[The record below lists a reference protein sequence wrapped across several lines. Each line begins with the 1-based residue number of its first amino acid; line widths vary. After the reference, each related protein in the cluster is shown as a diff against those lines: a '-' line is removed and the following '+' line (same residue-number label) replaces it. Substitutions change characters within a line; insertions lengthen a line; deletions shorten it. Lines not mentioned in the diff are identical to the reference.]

1 MSTNEPSATPPAGFI
16 PTQGETDI
24 DNPAPRAPYPRPGLL
39 ADTMPP
45 TDPAADLADRVAA
58 LLDEPATDRSR
69 EPFSSGTQTD
79 SDFAS
84 QTPAQDDNF
93 DGQRHTQPL
102 GVDDE
107 PPSPDQGDGG
117 GPAVH
122 ADLDSRGATPDNT
135 PNADAGEDVGEGA
148 DAGGDEDLS
157 LDGLAEQILGRP
169 ATRDEKIGIARLYY
183 DAMQLPEDR
192 RMEMARVLGYTNEP
206 QPQQTQQQPAPTT
219 HEPPAPST
227 STSQIPPDEDDPYI
241 TPHIAP
247 LRDEIE
253 QLRSTVSHLTE
264 TNQQT
269 ERERLAEQAQSA
281 IDKFKADNPYLS
293 DQDIAE
299 MQVTAG
305 SEFAV
310 RFQQT
315 GDMARATEDTFNS
328 LLWAN
333 PKYRE
338 RALAA
343 QQERQRETEANEKLR
358 QQRAAS
364 LAPGGAQVTRD
375 ENTAPTPPPKD
386 RQDMRHQLRDELAG
400 IMSQS

>member
-1 MSTNEPSATPPAGFI
+1 MSTPPTPPAGFI
-16 PTQGETDI
+16 PTDGETDI

-58 LLDEPATDRSR
+58 LLDEPGVDRDRPPISD
-69 EPFSSGTQTD
+69 STQTA

-102 GVDDE
+102 TPSGDVPRDVE

-122 ADLDSRGATPDNT
+122 ADSDSRGATPENPSTSEDPPTSPT
-135 PNADAGEDVGEGA
+135 PSED
-148 DAGGDEDLS
+148 DLS
-157 LDGLAEQILGRP
+157 LDNLAEQILGRP
-169 ATRDEKIGIARLYY
+169 ATRDEKVGIARLYY

-192 RMEMARVLGYTNEP
+192 RMEMARVLGYTNDPEP
-206 QPQQTQQQPAPTT
+206 PQSTQQHQATSIP
-219 HEPPAPST
+219 PPAPST
-227 STSQIPPDEDDPYI
+227 QTQVPPDEDDPYI
-241 TPHIAP
+241 QPHIAP
-247 LRDEIE
+247 LRSEIE

-269 ERERLAEQAQSA
+269 ERERLATQAQSA
-281 IDKFKADNPYLS
+281 IDKFKSDNPYLT
-293 DQDIAE
+293 DEDIAE
-299 MQVTAG
+299 MQITAG
-305 SEFAV
+305 NEFAL
-310 RFQQT
+310 RYQQT
-315 GDMARATEDTFNS
+315 SDMARATEDTFNS
-328 LLWAN
+328 LLWSN
-333 PKYRE
+333 PKFRE

-343 QQERQRETEANEKLR
+343 QQERVQETEANDKLR

-364 LAPGGAQVTRD
+364 LAPGGAQVARD

-386 RQDMRHQLRDELAG
+386 RQDMRNRLRDELAG